1 MNNARRKKIKTA
13 SEMIIKAQAE
23 MLKAKAILEE
33 VRDDEKD
40 AYENLSDGQKDGDR
54 GSEMQENIDSLSEA
68 CDELESFDVDQ
79 ILESLA
85 QCSEEVEITGTKT
98 LSNEEIQKRRMARL
112 PAWAKSLLQRSEAER
127 ISAEKKLEKS
137 FGEQNPE
144 DPDQMVVD
152 DYIGTLKGKAL
163 PCMQILF
170 PFHEIRVTGDGKR
183 GIQITAV
190 GFKRLAVFPESSN
203 SIRIKTGD
211 I

>member
-54 GSEMQENIDSLSEA
+54 GSEMQENIDSLYEA
-68 CDELESFDVDQ
+68 CDELESFNVDQ
-79 ILESLA
+79 VLESLA
-85 QCSEEVEITGTKT
+85 HCSEEVETTGTKA
-98 LSNEEIQKRRMARL
+98 LSSEEMQKRRMARL

-127 ISAEKKLEKS
+127 ISAEKRLEES
-137 FGEQNPE
+137 FGEQDPE
-144 DPDQMVVD
+144 NPDQMVVD
-152 DYIGTLKGKAL
+152 DYVGTLKGKTL
-163 PCMQILF
+163 PCGQILF
-170 PFHEIRVTGDGKR
+170 PFHEVRVTGDGKR